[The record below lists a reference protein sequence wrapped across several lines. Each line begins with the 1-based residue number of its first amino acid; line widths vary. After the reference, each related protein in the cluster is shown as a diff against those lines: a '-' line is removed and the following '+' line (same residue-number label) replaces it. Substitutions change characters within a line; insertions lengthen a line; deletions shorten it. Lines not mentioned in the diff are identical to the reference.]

1 MQVTF
6 PKLGLEF
13 MVNSTAFSIGTFE
26 VKWYGIII
34 ATGLMLAVF
43 YGLKKAPYYHVDP
56 DKLLDA
62 IIVGV
67 VCAVIG
73 ARLYYVAFTW
83 DYFKDDPL
91 RIITDFHEGG
101 LAIYGGIIGGLL
113 GGGIVAY
120 VKKINILACLDL
132 AALGFLIGQGIGR
145 WGNFMNQ
152 EAFGTPTDL
161 PWGMVSVNTG
171 NVAVHPRFLY
181 ESLWCLLGFVLL
193 HFFSKKFQQYKGQV
207 FFIYLSWYGFERMI
221 VEGLRT
227 DSLYLPFNIFG
238 YTPRVSQLLSA
249 VIFIAGVIL
258 LIIFRNRKD
267 VMGAMIIDGK
277 MVSTKVKDEVREE
290 IKALKD
296 KGIRTTLAVVIVG
309 DNPASRVYVNNKKKA
324 CEYTGIESLE
334 FALPGTTTQDELLKL
349 VDELNKRED
358 VNGILV
364 QLPLPKQIDE
374 KAVIEAIDPRKDVD
388 AFHKSNVGRIMIGD
402 YDFLPCTPAGVMEL
416 LKAYDID
423 PKGKD
428 CVVIGRSNIVGKPMA
443 MLLLHADGTVTVTHS
458 KTLNLKKITQRA
470 DILVAAIG
478 KAKFVTSDM
487 VKAGAVVIDVGM
499 NRDKDGKLCGD
510 VDFDKVKDKASAIT
524 PVPGGV
530 GPMTIAVLMKNTL
543 KAVKLQN
550 KC

>member
-13 MVNSTAFSIGTFE
+13 FVNSTAFSIGSFE

-34 ATGLMLAVF
+34 ATGLLLAVLYAMKRSPF
-43 YGLKKAPYYHVDP
+43 YGIDP

-62 IIVGV
+62 VIVGV
-67 VCAVIG
+67 ICAVVG
-73 ARLYYVAFTW
+73 ARLYYVIFTW
-83 DYFKDDPL
+83 DYFKDDPI
-91 RIITDFHEGG
+91 RIITDFHQGG

-113 GGGIVAY
+113 GGGIVAK
-120 VKKINILACLDL
+120 VKKINVLACLDL
-132 AALGFLIGQGIGR
+132 AALGFLIGQGMGR
-145 WGNFMNQ
+145 WGNFTNQ

-161 PWGMVSVNTG
+161 PWGMLSENTG
-171 NVAVHPRFLY
+171 GVAVHPCFLY

-193 HFFSKKFQQYKGQV
+193 HFFSKKLQSYKGQI
-207 FFIYLSWYGFERMI
+207 FFMYLVWYGFERML

-227 DSLYLPFNIFG
+227 DSLYVPFSIFG
-238 YTPRVSQLLSA
+238 YTPRVSQVLSA
-249 VIFIAGVIL
+249 LLVVAGVAL

-267 VMGAMIIDGK
+267 RFGAMIIDGK
-277 MVSTKVKDEVREE
+277 MVSTKVKDEVKEE
-290 IKALKD
+290 ILALKD
-296 KGIRTTLAVVIVG
+296 KGVKATLAVVIVG

-334 FALPGTTTQDELLKL
+334 FALPEATTQAELLKL
-349 VDELNKRED
+349 VEELNNRED

-423 PKGKD
+423 VDGKE

-443 MLLLHADGTVTVTHS
+443 MLLLHANGTVTVTHS
-458 KTLNLKKITQRA
+458 RTLNLKKVTSRA

-478 KAKFVTSDM
+478 KAKFVTADM
-487 VKAGAVVIDVGM
+487 VKQGAVVIDVGM

-510 VDFDKVKDKASAIT
+510 VDFDKVSQKASAIT

>member
-13 MVNSTAFSIGTFE
+13 LINSTAFTIGSFE

-34 ATGLMLAVF
+34 ATGLLLAVL
-43 YGLKKAPYYHVDP
+43 YAMKRAPYFGIDT

-62 IIVGV
+62 VIVGV
-67 VCAVIG
+67 LCAVVG

-113 GGGIVAY
+113 GGGLVAY
-120 VKKINILACLDL
+120 KKKINVFACLDL
-132 AALGFLIGQGIGR
+132 ASLGFLIGQGMGR

-171 NVAVHPRFLY
+171 SVAVHPCFLY

-193 HFFSKKFQQYKGQV
+193 HFFSKKFQQYKGQI
-207 FFIYLSWYGFERMI
+207 FFMYLVWYGFERMI

-227 DSLYLPFNIFG
+227 DSLYLPFSIFG
-238 YTPRVSQLLSA
+238 YNPRVSQLLSA
-249 VIFIAGVIL
+249 VVFIAGVIL
-258 LIIFRNRKD
+258 LIVFRNRKD
-267 VMGAMIIDGK
+267 RFGAMIIDGK
-277 MVSTKVKDEVREE
+277 MVSKKVKDEVAAEINALKE
-290 IKALKD
+290 KGIKA
-296 KGIRTTLAVVIVG
+296 TLAVVIVG
-309 DNPASRVYVNNKKKA
+309 DDPASRVYVNNKKKA

-334 FALPGTTTQDELLKL
+334 FALSGDTTQDELLKL

-374 KAVIEAIDPRKDVD
+374 KAIIEAIDPRKDVD

-423 PKGKD
+423 PEGKE
-428 CVVIGRSNIVGKPMA
+428 CVVLGRSNIVGKPMA
-443 MLLLHADGTVTVTHS
+443 MLLLHANGTVTVTHS
-458 KTLNLKKITQRA
+458 RTLNLKKVTSRA

-478 KAKFVTSDM
+478 KARFVTADM
-487 VKAGAVVIDVGM
+487 VKSGAVVIDVGI

-510 VDFDKVKDKASAIT
+510 VDFEKVAPKTSFIT

-530 GPMTIAVLMKNTL
+530 GPMTVAMLMQNTVTAAE
-543 KAVKLQN
+543 KK
-550 KC
+550 KI